1 MKEKIFINAR
11 IIDPSQNM
19 DEIGSL
25 ILNDKGKVK
34 AIGKNVKKA
43 REEKGLTQLQLSQAI
58 GHKSVTII
66 SRAEICYKGQHFNI
80 EHLSK
85 IAHILEIDICE
96 LLSKK

>member
-1 MKEKIFINAR
+1 MQD
-11 IIDPSQNM
+11 IDNLPDDHIEQLH
-19 DEIGSL
+19 IQ
-25 ILNDKGKVK
+25 
-34 AIGKNVKKA
+34 IGKNVKKA